1 MEILVGTNAPIKHK
15 VYWRGAPAD
24 ADYLPN
30 VQIFD
35 VTKDPVYNLDP
46 EDVLVSLTA
55 NKVETDIGVYEVYP
69 TTDIVNRDRNLL
81 IRWSYEVNGQDF
93 VKEDDLIVVTPY
105 VDITQAGEELGLGS
119 DPSDPNYKTYFQIV
133 QAERYA
139 RKTIESFTTQK
150 FYPYLDKIT
159 VYGSDSDILALPA
172 KISSIYKIYQNDVLV
187 TDTINNINNWL
198 YDTQISD
205 SGFGIRVNRASM
217 LDNTVYSA
225 NGLVPPSINDSY
237 YGAFGKNQVYR
248 IEGRFGWSHVP
259 NDIEIACIELMKDYF
274 SKDRIWRNK
283 YIKSISTFDWD
294 FEYTSDAH
302 RTTGNLYVDQIL
314 ADYVL
319 SQMVV
324 I

>member
-24 ADYLPN
+24 ADSTPTAKLY
-30 VQIFD
+30 D
-35 VTKDPVYNLDP
+35 VTLDP
-46 EDVLVSLTA
+46 LYDFNPELSIATLVST
-55 NKVETDIGVYEVYP
+55 KIETDIGVYEVYP
-69 TTDIVNRDRNLL
+69 PLSFVNRDRKFL
-81 IRWSYEVNGQDF
+81 IKWEYSVNGESIE
-93 VKEDDLIVVTPY
+93 KKDDLVVVTPY
-105 VDITQAGEELGLGS
+105 VDITQAGDELGLGS
-119 DPSDPNYKTYFQIV
+119 DPSDPNYKTYFEII

-139 RKTIESFTTQK
+139 RKTIENFTTQK
-150 FYPYLDKIT
+150 FYSYLDVIN
-159 VYGSDSDILALPA
+159 VYGSGGDILPLPA
-172 KISSIYKIYQNDVLV
+172 KINTIYKVYQNDILIL
-187 TDTINNINNWL
+187 DNINDINNL
-198 YDTQISD
+198 PYATQVSE
-205 SGFGIRVNRASM
+205 SGFSIRINRAST
-217 LDNTVYSA
+217 LDNITYSA

-237 YGAFGKNQVYR
+237 YGAFNKDSIYR
-248 IEGRFGWSHVP
+248 IEGRFGWTHVP
-259 NDIEIACIELMKDYF
+259 NEIEIACIELMKDYF

-302 RTTGNLYVDQIL
+302 KTTGNLYVDQLL

>member
-15 VYWRGAPAD
+15 VYWRGAPSD
-24 ADYLPN
+24 ADSAPTAKIY
-30 VQIFD
+30 D
-35 VTKDPVYNLDP
+35 VSLDP
-46 EDVLVSLTA
+46 LYNINPGTVLSTLVST
-55 NKVETDIGVYEVYP
+55 KIETDVGVYEVYP
-69 TTDIVNRDRNLL
+69 PISLVNRDRRMV
-81 IRWSYEVNGQDF
+81 IKWEYSVNGESLE
-93 VKEDDLIVVTPY
+93 KTDDLIVVTPY

-150 FYPYLDKIT
+150 FYPYLDTVT
-159 VYGSDSDILALPA
+159 VYGSGSDVLPLPA
-172 KISSIYKIYQNDVLV
+172 KISTIHRIYQNDVLV
-187 TDTINNINNWL
+187 LDNISNSNNWI
-198 YDTQISD
+198 YQTQISE
-205 SGFGIRVNRASM
+205 SGFGVRINRASS
-217 LDNTVYSA
+217 LDNLVYSA

-237 YGAFGKNQVYR
+237 QGAFVKDQAYR
-248 IEGRFGWSHVP
+248 IEGRFGWTHVP
-259 NDIEIACIELMKDYF
+259 NDIETACIELMKDYF

-294 FEYTSDAH
+294 FEYTPDAH
-302 RTTGNLYVDQIL
+302 KTTGNLYVDNLL